1 MSDRGIVDMPPPPI
15 VRRRIEDLRH
25 LEPPA
30 ALLDDV
36 LTEVDDTPQVPR
48 TPRWI
53 TTGAALAVAAAVVVA
68 AFLLSRGGNVG
79 SDASPSPS
87 TSATAPSAGSTPT
100 PIDELPV
107 AGSLQTTIPT
117 EAFDIL
123 TLGAFDAVWL
133 ADPGAGAV
141 KRLNPATNE
150 LDATY
155 QLRPEGSGSRLWLAA
170 TTDLLWAGTGGSRRS
185 PAQVGPG
192 SITTASLLVSPT
204 AMALNQKPY

>member
-1 MSDRGIVDMPPPPI
+1 MSDRRIVDMPPPPI

-53 TTGAALAVAAAVVVA
+53 TSAAALAVAAAVVVA

-79 SDASPSPS
+79 SEATPSPSP
-87 TSATAPSAGSTPT
+87 SATAPSAGGTPT

-107 AGSLQTTIPT
+107 AGTLQTTIPT
-117 EAFDIL
+117 EPFDIV
-123 TLGAFDAVWL
+123 TLGAFDVIAEGIYYL
-133 ADPGAGAV
+133 DRSGEAGGFFTDRPGGET
-141 KRLNPATNE
+141 RLQYFDLST
-150 LDATY
+150 
-155 QLRPEGSGSRLWLAA
+155 RR
-170 TTDLLWAGTGGSRRS
+170 TTTIARGLGVL
-185 PAQVGPG
+185 GPG
-192 SITTASLLVSPT
+192 LSASRDGRTVYFTRIDSASDELMLVD
-204 AMALNQKPY
+204 KFR